1 MGAETRIHIR
11 IYTFT
16 GVCERTKYVPP
27 KIYDPW
33 RGCVGFGIN
42 CWLASSDHILGVFAL
57 SVSPPRCFYC
67 VFLLRIFFVPSPVSF
82 LQSLRT
88 IHNLDQGKHPVD
100 KITPVVPPPLVRP
113 AMQIPPAPLNTD
125 KITYHAQTN
134 GNGPRLASSCLAAP
148 KDRLVSTSRF
158 GERQVNMA
166 YCHIRV

>member
-1 MGAETRIHIR
+1 MAGMRGIWDQLLVSIIRSYTRS
-11 IYTFT
+11 YTRFI
-16 GVCERTKYVPP
+16 CPF
-27 KIYDPW
+27 
-33 RGCVGFGIN
+33 C
-42 CWLASSDHILGVFAL
+42 L
-57 SVSPPRCFYC
+57 SPTL
-67 VFLLRIFFVPSPVSF
+67 FLLCIPSSYFLRPFSGLFFAES
-82 LQSLRT
+82 RT

-148 KDRLVSTSRF
+148 KDKLVSMSRF
-158 GERQVNMA
+158 GEKQVSMA